1 MCLLA
6 GATLATIGWQTFGR
20 PAAPAAQRVSLALPA
35 DRAVDFFWFPNQSLA
50 ISPDGT
56 EVAYVSANPGAPP
69 ERSTQLRVRSLASL
83 AIRDLPGTFLAHQ
96 PFFSPDGRSVAF
108 FTRNGELKKIALS
121 GGNPVTLADKID
133 GSRCIFGVWLASGA
147 IVFGGYGTAGLKQ
160 VPADGGSPTTLTSVD
175 VAQGEVSHYPSS
187 YAPEAGAVFFSTAF
201 SQLRSSR
208 LEAVILQS
216 GERRVITENARTGR
230 YLSTGHLVFSRGDAV
245 LIAPFDVK
253 RLVLAGPAAALS
265 DDIRRDGAKSEG
277 TVPQMAVSRNGT
289 LAYVRRADA
298 AARVMGRVGR
308 AAAFTPFGVAAG
320 PNRRPRVSPD
330 GQRVAFESPRSGG
343 DAAFEP
349 TVHVHDLL
357 RGTVTRLTEAGAE
370 SQPVWRPDGRA
381 IAVYAKRPDVS
392 GIYLKDLGGQE
403 HLVFRNDDV
412 GAFLYPDSFSPDG
425 ALLACTRLQG
435 GRWSIWLLTLG
446 EKPVA
451 RPLTS
456 ATASEYSPKFS
467 PDGRW
472 LAYVVDQQ
480 ERSEVYVRGYPSG
493 EPIPVSA
500 SGGAGPVWSRD
511 GRTLFYES
519 AQSGGRTLMSV
530 PVSVDR
536 GTLKLGAPSRVVS
549 LALAGGDEYGRSAY
563 WGPEYDVFPDG
574 DFVMLRGPG
583 PGSAREIVLVQHWF
597 EEVKRMMLAR

>member
-1 MCLLA
+1 MA
-6 GATLATIGWQTFGR
+6 R
-20 PAAPAAQRVSLALPA
+20 RQRSPPSTSLK
-35 DRAVDFFWFPNQSLA
+35 
-50 ISPDGT
+50 
-56 EVAYVSANPGAPP
+56 
-69 ERSTQLRVRSLASL
+69 ERSHT
-83 AIRDLPGTFLAHQ
+83 I
-96 PFFSPDGRSVAF
+96 
-108 FTRNGELKKIALS
+108 
-121 GGNPVTLADKID
+121 
-133 GSRCIFGVWLASGA
+133 
-147 IVFGGYGTAGLKQ
+147 
-160 VPADGGSPTTLTSVD
+160 
-175 VAQGEVSHYPSS
+175 PSS
-187 YAPEAGAVFFSTAF
+187 YAPEAGAVVFSTAF

-216 GERRVITENARTGR
+216 GERRVITENASGGR
-230 YLSTGHLVFSRGDAV
+230 YLSTGHVVFSRADAV
-245 LIAPFDVK
+245 LIAPIDVK

-265 DDIRRDGAKSEG
+265 DDVRRNGANSEG
-277 TVPQMAVSRNGT
+277 TVPQMAVSWNGT

-298 AARVMGRVGR
+298 TARVMGRVGR
-308 AAAFTPFGVAAG
+308 AGAFTPFGVAAG

-343 DAAFEP
+343 EAAFET

-370 SQPVWRPDGRA
+370 SQPVWRPDGKA

-412 GAFLYPDSFSPDG
+412 GAVLYPESFSPDG
-425 ALLACTRLQG
+425 AVLACTRLQG

-511 GRTLFYES
+511 GKTLFYES

-536 GTLKLGAPSRVVS
+536 STLKLGAPSRVVS
-549 LALAGGDEYGRSAY
+549 LELAGGDEYGRSAY
-563 WGPEYDVFPDG
+563 WGPEYDVFPNG

-583 PGSAREIVLVQHWF
+583 PGGARDRPRAALVRGAQADAAGALSRATNLSSARVTTDGIWSMKYDPWQGGASRNPSEQPVSGRRSKGHSGGI
-597 EEVKRMMLAR
+597 